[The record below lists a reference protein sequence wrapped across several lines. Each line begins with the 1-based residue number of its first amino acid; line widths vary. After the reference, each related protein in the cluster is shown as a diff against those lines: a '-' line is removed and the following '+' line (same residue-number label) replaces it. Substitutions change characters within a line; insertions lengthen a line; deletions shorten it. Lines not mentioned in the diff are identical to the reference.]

1 MGSRS
6 KKWISLRCFLSAGN
20 FSRRLSLRAT
30 GNSSQSNGGDEI
42 EKDEKSAI
50 SRVGEILTLGFP
62 LWVSSAC
69 ALALVRPSAFDVI
82 QPKWQILGITLTM
95 LGD

>member
-6 KKWISLRCFLSAGN
+6 KKWISLRCFLGAGN

-42 EKDEKSAI
+42 EKEEKSAI
-50 SRVGEILTLGFP
+50 LRVGEILTLGFP

-69 ALALVRPSAFDVI
+69 ALALVMPSAFDVI